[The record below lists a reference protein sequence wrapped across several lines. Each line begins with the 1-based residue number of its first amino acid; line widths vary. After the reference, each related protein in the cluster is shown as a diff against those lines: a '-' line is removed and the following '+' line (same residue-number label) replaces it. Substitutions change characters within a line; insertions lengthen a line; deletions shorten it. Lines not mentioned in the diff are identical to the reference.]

1 MCKLNSAG
9 QGSVEHYRNIPDLPL
24 PVYLSSTDKIVGF
37 SNIAVSV
44 VNGQVVCSFRRA
56 KSVSSVTNYF
66 DVKTNPSYYILTAT
80 GSLPGGR
87 ISQNIYNL
95 IFTKIIFY
103 FSTFLKMCLI
113 IIQVD
118 RVVVLK

>member
-1 MCKLNSAG
+1 MCKMNSAG
-9 QGSVEHYRNIPDLPL
+9 QGSVEHYRNTGKST

-80 GSLPGGR
+80 GSLSGGKK
-87 ISQNIYNL
+87 NI
-95 IFTKIIFY
+95 
-103 FSTFLKMCLI
+103 LKNMSVCLEFFM
-113 IIQVD
+113 
-118 RVVVLK
+118 